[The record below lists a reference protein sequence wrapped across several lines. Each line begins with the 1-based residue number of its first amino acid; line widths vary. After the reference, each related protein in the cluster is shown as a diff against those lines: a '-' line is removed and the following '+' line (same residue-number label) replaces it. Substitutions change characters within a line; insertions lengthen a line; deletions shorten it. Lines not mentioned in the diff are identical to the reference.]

1 MTMTYSL
8 ASAAAL
14 FLSSSLYFV
23 AAFEVYFVF
32 GSWFA
37 RAAIPPCDWKNFVAD
52 SLPPTFMVRSWSHC
66 HSAYPLHHYSDSW
79 EVRMIKAYGQGLLI
93 WQMKYGLL
101 DCGDLRS
108 NRGTSIYQT
117 APKTRLG
124 FWFRSQSIPIIYQ
137 RRVSIDQE
145 RGMHTLFA
153 GFAFNFSKIFC
164 DWVFVAELML
174 QRRNGKSRSSPYER
188 KPITPKSSNK
198 LLSWKR
204 QIRVEKL

>member
-1 MTMTYSL
+1 
-8 ASAAAL
+8 
-14 FLSSSLYFV
+14 
-23 AAFEVYFVF
+23 
-32 GSWFA
+32 
-37 RAAIPPCDWKNFVAD
+37 
-52 SLPPTFMVRSWSHC
+52 
-66 HSAYPLHHYSDSW
+66 
-79 EVRMIKAYGQGLLI
+79 
-93 WQMKYGLL
+93 MKYGLL

-174 QRRNGKSRSSPYER
+174 QRKTVNRAQVPTIENQLRRSRVISCYRGKDRFRLRNCR
-188 KPITPKSSNK
+188 IVQSSNYFRADDYIIK
-198 LLSWKR
+198 ALTTLDETNASSNCI
-204 QIRVEKL
+204 IR

>member
-1 MTMTYSL
+1 
-8 ASAAAL
+8 
-14 FLSSSLYFV
+14 
-23 AAFEVYFVF
+23 
-32 GSWFA
+32 
-37 RAAIPPCDWKNFVAD
+37 
-52 SLPPTFMVRSWSHC
+52 
-66 HSAYPLHHYSDSW
+66 
-79 EVRMIKAYGQGLLI
+79 
-93 WQMKYGLL
+93 MKYGLL

-204 QIRVEKL
+204 QIRLRNCRIVQSSNYFRADDYIIKALPWTRPMLQATASYDECQTCASKFPTAILQRRSLLEIRYQRTFTTQVRILCDAKSSWE